1 MCESCRAK
9 IETISYLKEVF
20 MIAPVTAKAVR
31 RATRKLPLSPE
42 DQGHLSA
49 FEILLDRVRDRTRSV
64 ALHYQNGCYL
74 AGRAGSGKS
83 YSVCEC
89 LKSMNVPYAYR
100 NARMSPLGLWCFIEE
115 HPEHVCVIDDI
126 PTLFENKQALQVLMA
141 ALGGEPGEPRT
152 MTYTIKDKGERKS
165 FQFNGGII
173 AISNLPLNR
182 DPLADA
188 VASRV
193 VVLEHEPSDQ
203 MIAAFMRCQAI
214 QGFEGMSPEECME
227 VVEFVIDETRAADHR
242 LDLRHMKKAWQDFR
256 QDKDGKARRPWRELV
271 RTSLQKTFKPDA
283 SPVRRVDEQ
292 ARLREIAQDLYK
304 RFPDDKPSRD
314 EQWRLLT
321 NKSPDT
327 LCRRF
332 SAGPNRYRAGGA
344 AFGTG

>member
-1 MCESCRAK
+1 
-9 IETISYLKEVF
+9 

-42 DQGHLSA
+42 DHGHLAA
-49 FEILLDRVRDRTRSV
+49 FDILFDLVRDRTRGV

-83 YSVCEC
+83 YTVCEC
-89 LKSMNVPYAYR
+89 LKSMNVPHAYR
-100 NARMSPLGLWCFIEE
+100 NARMSPLGLWCFLEE

-126 PTLFENKQALQVLMA
+126 PSLFESKQALQVLMA

-152 MTYTIKDKGERKS
+152 MTYTIKAKDERKS
-165 FQFNGGII
+165 FQFSGGII
-173 AISNLPLNR
+173 AISNLPLSR

-193 VVLEHEPSDQ
+193 VVLEHNPSDE
-203 MIAAFMRCQAI
+203 MIAAFMRDQAT
-214 QGFEGMSPEECME
+214 EGYEDMSPEKCLE

-256 QDKDGKARRPWRELV
+256 QDKDGRARRPWQELV
-271 RTSLQKTFKPDA
+271 RTSLQKAFRPDA

-292 ARLREIAQDLYK
+292 ARLREIAEDLYR
-304 RFPDDKPSRD
+304 RFPDNKQSRD
-314 EQWRLLT
+314 EQWQLLT

-327 LCRRF
+327 LYRQCRKL
-332 SAGPNRYRAGGA
+332 RANGRL
-344 AFGTG
+344 